1 MMVGASQIVT
11 PPPSFPTGDTL
22 FITGTVC
29 YAASNDTKLKFSLQQ
44 KIVYR
49 AYSSTKLSDV
59 SLCKMVGETIKG
71 NSEETFSC
79 QMKIPDDAVNTVH
92 NCDIVFVDYY
102 IKVMSLI

>member
-1 MMVGASQIVT
+1 MIVL

-22 FITGTVC
+22 LITGTVC
-29 YAASNDTKLKFSLQQ
+29 YTASKDTKLKFSLQQ

-49 AYSSTKLSDV
+49 AFASTKLSDV

-92 NCDIVFVDYY
+92 NCDIIFVDYY
-102 IKVMSLI
+102 IKVISVIGGM